1 MNLISRIFNRIPGF
15 VAVYQKQTADGY
27 VAQCAQRHEK
37 GEFADAL
44 DLCTAA
50 LAIYM
55 QLNEYTTIIPGLK
68 DGLFWA
74 DVAQTTVN
82 LYSPSIL

>member
-1 MNLISRIFNRIPGF
+1 MFEFTGC

-50 LAIYM
+50 LAIYT
-55 QLNEYTTIIPGLK
+55 QLNEYTKLIPGLS

-74 DVAQTTVN
+74 DVAQTTV
-82 LYSPSIL
+82 LCISSSVIRTTKASD